1 MIEESQ
7 QDRLRLEL
15 KMLHELLEDLDEV
28 GGGTKD
34 AMRQV
39 ASDIDRILDEAK
51 TQQDTTEQEWSG
63 IGKRWR
69 DAVLEF
75 ESHHPRLT
83 QVVDSVT
90 SILANAGI

>member
-1 MIEESQ
+1 MLEESQ

-15 KMLHELLEDLDEV
+15 KMLHQLLEDMDEA
-28 GGGTKD
+28 GAGTKD

-39 ASDIDRILDEAK
+39 ASDIDRILDAEESR
-51 TQQDTTEQEWSG
+51 DEWSG

-69 DAVLEF
+69 DAVLDF
-75 ESHHPRLT
+75 ESHHPRLA

-90 SILANAGI
+90 NILANAGI